1 MAQRYFNIN
10 TGVLD
15 SNSTLF
21 IEVEE
26 CNSSGVGSASY
37 QVNRFLFNSLRF
49 EPATTRKVAHIKIEG
64 SGIEFTHTN
73 VKNVNG
79 SPHAQAT
86 AYALYARLA
95 LTIKETLA

>member
-1 MAQRYFNIN
+1 MQRYFNIN

-15 SNSTLF
+15 SNATTF

-37 QVNRFLFNSLRF
+37 QVNRFLFTSLRF
-49 EPATTRKVAHIKIEG
+49 EPATTAHAAHIKIEG
-64 SGIEFTHTN
+64 SGIQFTHTN

-79 SPHAQAT
+79 LPHAQAS
-86 AYALYARLA
+86 AYDLYGRLA
-95 LTIKETLA
+95 LTIKETLS

>member
-1 MAQRYFNIN
+1 MSRYFNIN

-15 SNSTLF
+15 SNVTTF

-37 QVNRFLFNSLRF
+37 QVNRFLFTSMRF
-49 EPATTRKVAHIKIEG
+49 EPATTAHAAHVKIDG
-64 SGIEFTHTN
+64 SGIQFTHTN

-79 SPHAQAT
+79 SAHGQAT
-86 AYALYARLA
+86 AYALYSHLA
-95 LTIKETLA
+95 VTIKQTLA